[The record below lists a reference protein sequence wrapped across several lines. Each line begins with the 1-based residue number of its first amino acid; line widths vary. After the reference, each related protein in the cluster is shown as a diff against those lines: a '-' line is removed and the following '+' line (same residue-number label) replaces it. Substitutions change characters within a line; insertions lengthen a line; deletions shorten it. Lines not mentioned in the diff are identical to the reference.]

1 MILYHTVE
9 GEKIALSQTAEK
21 KSITPEIPEDE
32 VSLRSF
38 VRSIHGR
45 FLIISSET
53 TNTVVDG
60 D

>member
-1 MILYHTVE
+1 MVE

-21 KSITPEIPEDE
+21 KSITPEIPQDE

-38 VRSIHGR
+38 VRSIHSR

-53 TNTVVDG
+53 ANTVVDG